1 AEMYAWINS
10 AQGMQELNI
19 NSAHGE
25 QMEWKKIVQP
35 AMSPS

>member
-1 AEMYAWINS
+1 INS
-10 AQGMQELNI
+10 AY
-19 NSAHGE
+19 GE

>member
-1 AEMYAWINS
+1 S
-10 AQGMQELNI
+10 AY
-19 NSAHGE
+19 GE

>member
-1 AEMYAWINS
+1 HTWNLGINS
-10 AQGMQELNI
+10 AY
-19 NSAHGE
+19 GE

>member
-1 AEMYAWINS
+1 
-10 AQGMQELNI
+10 LNI
-19 NSAHGE
+19 NSAYGE

>member
-1 AEMYAWINS
+1 
-10 AQGMQELNI
+10 MQELNI
-19 NSAHGE
+19 NSAYGE